1 MDDATPGIVAIVAF
15 VKEINALG
23 ATAVTTMRDQVIRK
37 ANGLAVADG
46 VARLRLN
53 EAVEGM
59 IGESNAILAQLTL
72 ESAAI
77 EAIAPAH
84 AEIRDAIDR
93 DERAVLDKLKTLV
106 AEVKRLQG
114 VYSSLK

>member
-1 MDDATPGIVAIVAF
+1 
-15 VKEINALG
+15 
-23 ATAVTTMRDQVIRK
+23 
-37 ANGLAVADG
+37 
-46 VARLRLN
+46 VARLQLN
-53 EAVEGM
+53 EAVASV
-59 IGESNAILAQLTL
+59 IVESNAILAQLKQ
-72 ESAAI
+72 ESTAV

-93 DERAVLDKLKTLV
+93 DDRAVLEKLKTLV